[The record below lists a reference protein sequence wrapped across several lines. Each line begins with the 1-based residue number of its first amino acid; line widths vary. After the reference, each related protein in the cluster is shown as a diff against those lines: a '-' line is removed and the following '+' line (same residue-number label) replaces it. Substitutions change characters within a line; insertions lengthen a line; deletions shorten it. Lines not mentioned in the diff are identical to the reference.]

1 MTYWVGLTGGIGSGK
16 SQAAAEFARLGVPV
30 IDADAVSRSLTADH
44 GVALPEIR
52 ARFGDELFDTKGRL
66 NRAALRDR
74 VFRRPRD
81 KQVLE
86 SIMHPL
92 ILAEIR
98 QRQSA
103 ADQVYGV
110 IDIPLLV
117 EQPVF
122 SVLADRILVVDVSEA
137 TQIER
142 VQSRSG
148 LDTGEIRRIMASQAC
163 RRERLLAADDVLP
176 NEGTLAELAVKVQ
189 RLHRYY
195 RACFSCFAG
204 THLIMRQAWTTRP
217 DAPLL
222 G

>member
-44 GVALPEIR
+44 GAALPEIR
-52 ARFGDELFDTKGRL
+52 ARFGDELFDTEGRL

-74 VFRRPRD
+74 VFRRSQA

-98 QRQSA
+98 RRQSA

-110 IDIPLLV
+110 IDIPLLI

-137 TQIER
+137 TQIDR

-148 LDTGEIRRIMASQAC
+148 LDTGEIKRIMASQAC

-195 RACFSCFAG
+195 RAYFSRFS
-204 THLIMRQAWTTRP
+204 RVNP
-217 DAPLL
+217 
-222 G
+222 

>member
-16 SQAAAEFARLGVPV
+16 SQAAAEFACLGVPV
-30 IDADAVSRSLTADH
+30 IDADAVSRSLTANH
-44 GVALPEIR
+44 GAALPEIR
-52 ARFGDELFDTKGRL
+52 ARLGNELFDAKGRL

-74 VFRRPRD
+74 VFRRPQA

-98 QRQSA
+98 RRQSV

-117 EQPVF
+117 EQPAF
-122 SVLADRILVVDVSEA
+122 SVLVHRILVVDVSEA
-137 TQIER
+137 TQIDR
-142 VQSRSG
+142 VQRRSG

-195 RACFSCFAG
+195 RACFSCFEE
-204 THLIMRQAWTTRP
+204 THLMN
-217 DAPLL
+217 L
-222 G
+222 

>member
-16 SQAAAEFARLGVPV
+16 SQAAAEFARFGVPV
-30 IDADAVSRSLTADH
+30 IDADAVSRSLTADN
-44 GVALPEIR
+44 GAALPEIR
-52 ARFGDELFDTKGRL
+52 NKLGDELFDTEGRL

-74 VFRRPRD
+74 VFRRPQS

-103 ADQVYGV
+103 AEQVYGV
-110 IDIPLLV
+110 VDIPLLI
-117 EQPVF
+117 ERPVF
-122 SVLADRILVVDVSEA
+122 ARLADRILVVDVSET

-142 VQSRSG
+142 VHNRSG
-148 LDTGEIRRIMASQAC
+148 LETEEIKRIMASQA
-163 RRERLLAADDVLP
+163 RRSDRLLAADDVLP

-195 RACFSCFAG
+195 QAYFSRFSRAN
-204 THLIMRQAWTTRP
+204 P
-217 DAPLL
+217 
-222 G
+222 

>member
-30 IDADAVSRSLTADH
+30 IDADEVSRSLTADH
-44 GVALPEIR
+44 GAALPEIR
-52 ARFGDELFDTKGRL
+52 ARLGNELFDTKGRL

-74 VFRRPRD
+74 VFRRPQA

-98 QRQSA
+98 RRQSEA
-103 ADQVYGV
+103 EQVYGV
-110 IDIPLLV
+110 IDIPLLI
-117 EQPVF
+117 EQPAF
-122 SVLADRILVVDVSEA
+122 SVLAHRILVVDVSEA

-148 LDTGEIRRIMASQAC
+148 LDTGEIKRIMASQAC

-195 RACFSCFAG
+195 RAYFSRFSRAN
-204 THLIMRQAWTTRP
+204 P
-217 DAPLL
+217 
-222 G
+222 